1 MRALRRSALDVGTLP
16 GMAKRGGDRGNVKP
30 DGPDVRGRGGRPRL
44 NAAEIHQRDTLMI
57 ARRAQGWTW
66 ERVAKEANLTV
77 SNAKKAVVKAQRSGE
92 VMRIGDDPVKIVE
105 RIFDELQRSVVGQEL
120 IATEAMKRGTLGTAS
135 AAKNRADEARGK
147 VLELLQMTGRLPQ
160 EMSAL
165 RHLID
170 LRTVAVRMLDTMD
183 QFDRGE
189 IDSVVVRSTFN
200 ELLGLE
206 SAPALEGSAKELTA

>member
-1 MRALRRSALDVGTLP
+1 
-16 GMAKRGGDRGNVKP
+16 MAKRGGDRGNVKP
-30 DGPDVRGRGGRPRL
+30 DGPDNRGRGGRPRL
-44 NAAEIHQRDTLMI
+44 SAAQIHQRDTLMI

-66 ERVAKEANLTV
+66 DRVAKEANMTV
-77 SNAKKAVVKAQRSGE
+77 SSAKKAVAKQQNAGE

-160 EMSAL
+160 DMAAL

-183 QFDRGE
+183 RFDRGE
-189 IDSVVVRSTFN
+189 IDSLAVRSTFN

-206 SAPALEGSAKELTA
+206 ERPAVEGRAEELVA